1 VGAKTVKRWLAGRAL
16 AIAAAFLAGFLTH
29 SLYLR
34 WRWPLST
41 FPATA
46 INKGSESSQ
55 SLIESRNHPVT
66 YRPSEAFEQK
76 TGEPPTLQARDIER
90 IRGLI
95 GQRARIRGRIF
106 RVGYSAKSNTYFLN
120 FGPTREALTGIIF
133 ASAVELFETSKL
145 LPKSFEGKEVEI
157 EGEIKDHPQYGLEMI
172 LENPAQIKVVQ

>member
-1 VGAKTVKRWLAGRAL
+1 VKRWLASRAL
-16 AIAAAFLAGFLTH
+16 AVGVAFLAGFFTH

-34 WRWPLST
+34 WRWPL
-41 FPATA
+41 FELPPPATHKA
-46 INKGSESSQ
+46 KDSSQ
-55 SLIESRNHPVT
+55 TLMESRNHPVT

-76 TGEPPTLQARDIER
+76 TGEPPALQARDVQR

-95 GQRARIRGRIF
+95 GHRARIRGRIF

-157 EGEIKDHPQYGLEMI
+157 EGEIKDHPQYGLELI
-172 LENPAQIKVVQ
+172 LEDPSQIKVVQ